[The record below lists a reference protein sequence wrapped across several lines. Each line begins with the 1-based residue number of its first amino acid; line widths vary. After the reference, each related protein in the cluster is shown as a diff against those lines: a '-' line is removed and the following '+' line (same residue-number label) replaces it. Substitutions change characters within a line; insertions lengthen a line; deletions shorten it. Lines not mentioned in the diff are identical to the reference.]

1 MESGMKWRWTA
12 LIIYLSICVFDFII
26 VPIWF
31 GMMRP
36 DYQIFLEEVRAI
48 DDTMVQMELL
58 KKLTAQHSP
67 YTLQTVSYTHL
78 TLPTNREV

>member
-12 LIIYLSICVFDFII
+12 LIVYLTICVFDFII

-36 DYQIFLEEVRAI
+36 DYQMFLEEVRAI
-48 DDTMVQMELL
+48 MAGYQASKKSSGMFNGVAAIILFIFLL
-58 KKLTAQHSP
+58 VMFLIQS
-67 YTLQTVSYTHL
+67 L
-78 TLPTNREV
+78 